1 MHTAAH
7 TSILMYTLQ
16 NYIVYIVCK
25 NIRRNIVMHQL
36 LLYISLRFAKSN
48 GTQEIQDTY
57 AHAAQKFYNEQLNTI
72 PV

>member
-1 MHTAAH
+1 MHTAH

-36 LLYISLRFAKSN
+36 YISLRFSKSN

-57 AHAAQKFYNEQLNTI
+57 THAAQKFYNE
-72 PV
+72 